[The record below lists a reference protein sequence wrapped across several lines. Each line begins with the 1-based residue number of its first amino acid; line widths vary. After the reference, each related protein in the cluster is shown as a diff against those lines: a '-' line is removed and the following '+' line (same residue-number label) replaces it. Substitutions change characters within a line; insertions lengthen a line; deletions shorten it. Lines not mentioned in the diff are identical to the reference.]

1 MSQSANDDFVQRFLF
16 DDLDI
21 RGALVR
27 LGPAWRSMLAGRA
40 YAPAV
45 QRLLGETTAVAAL
58 VGANLKQTGRLTLQ
72 VRGHGPVRLMVVD
85 CTSRLGIRGMA
96 LANDSAREAPLSEL
110 LGDGQLVLTLDTEIA
125 RQPYQSV
132 VPLQGDT
139 VAAVFEHYLAQSEQQ
154 PTSLWLAASA
164 DYSVGLFLQQLPG
177 AAQKDADGWDRVQ
190 HLAATVTP
198 AELAGL
204 APEELLTRLFPDE
217 TLRLFSPTPVTHD
230 CPEDWGKAENLLRS
244 LGREEVESILRE
256 HGEVVLKD
264 DICNRSYR
272 FDADAIA
279 RLFDTPPT
287 LH

>member
-1 MSQSANDDFVQRFLF
+1 MSQEQDFVQRFLF

-27 LGPAWRSMLAGRA
+27 LGTTWRSMLADRD

-45 QRLLGETTAVAAL
+45 ARLLGETTAVTAL

-72 VRGHGPVRLMVVD
+72 VRGHGPVRLLVVD
-85 CTSRLGIRGMA
+85 CNSHLGIRGMA
-96 LANDSAREAPLSEL
+96 LAADDLTEAPLADL
-110 LGDGQLVLTLDTEIA
+110 LGDGQLVLTLDTEFA
-125 RQPYQSV
+125 HQPYQSV

-154 PTSLWLAASA
+154 PTRLWLAASG
-164 DYSVGLFLQQLPG
+164 DYAVGLFLQQLPG
-177 AAQKDADGWDRVQ
+177 AAEKDEDGWNRVQ

-198 AELAGL
+198 GELAELAP
-204 APEELLTRLFPDE
+204 AELLTRLFPDE
-217 TLRLFSPTPVTHD
+217 TLRLFEAATVTHD
-230 CPEDWGKAENLLRS
+230 CPEDWDKAKNLLRS
-244 LGREEVESILRE
+244 LGREDVESILQE

-264 DICNRSYR
+264 DMCNRSYR
-272 FDADAIA
+272 FDADAVN